1 MNKTAI
7 VFSKMDTVPLNNLFF
22 HKEKRTDKYGKQ
34 MYNADGSIMYVTNR
48 TPKKNVTIK
57 GMLLR

>member
-48 TPKKNVTIK
+48 TPKKKVTI
-57 GMLLR
+57 

>member
-22 HKEKRTDKYGKQ
+22 HKEKRTDK
-34 MYNADGSIMYVTNR
+34 
-48 TPKKNVTIK
+48 
-57 GMLLR
+57 